1 MDCIFC
7 NISAGTMPAKKEYED
22 ADVVA
27 FYDIHPSAPVH
38 LLVIPKKHIQ
48 SVDAITADDMTVIG
62 KVHKVAG
69 DLAKKL
75 QLTDGYKVVAN
86 GGRFQEVKHIHYHLL
101 SGFTNPGVNI

>member
-7 NISAGTMPAKKEYED
+7 EISAGNVPAKKEFED
-22 ADVVA
+22 TDVVA

-38 LLVIPKKHIQ
+38 ILVIPKKHIQ
-48 SVDAITADDMTVIG
+48 SVDTITDEDMAVIG

-75 QLTDGYKVVAN
+75 DLTRGYKVVAN
-86 GGRFQEVKHIHYHLL
+86 GGKFQEVKHIHYHLL
-101 SGFTNPGVNI
+101 SGFSDPGFKI